1 MLVLPKDDLICE
13 LPKPQALAFTLELR
27 STLERLGKT
36 NNISNRLRH
45 NSNLKAFKT
54 EIWIWDT
61 GNPGF

>member
-13 LPKPQALAFTLELR
+13 IPKPQALAFTLELR
-27 STLERLGKT
+27 STVESLGKA
-36 NNISNRLRH
+36 NKISNRLRQK
-45 NSNLKAFKT
+45 SNLKAFQT